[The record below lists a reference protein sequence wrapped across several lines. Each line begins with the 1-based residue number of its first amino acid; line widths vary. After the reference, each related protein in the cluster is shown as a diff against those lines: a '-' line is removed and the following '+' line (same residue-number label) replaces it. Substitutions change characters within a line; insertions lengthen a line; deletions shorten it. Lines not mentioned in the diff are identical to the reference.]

1 MENKGKAIA
10 IGTFDGVHTGHQ
22 AVLGKLKEISQRK
35 DLEPV
40 AVTFDRHPLSLINP
54 LKTPK
59 LITTLSEKIRL
70 LRQNGVTPLVL
81 SFDVEL
87 RSITA
92 ADWIKRMKEELG
104 AEEIVAGYDN
114 TFGSDGVNLSLS
126 DYKKIGEKIG
136 VGINEA
142 PFVSG
147 VSSSAIRKAVEAGK
161 IEESNYMLGRPF
173 SLSGEVVN
181 GNKLGRTIGFPTANL
196 SIDPTLLVPRQGVY
210 VATAELPDGKIM
222 PAMVNIGIRPTI
234 KRGEETTIETYIIDW
249 TGDLYGKNLTVVF
262 HDRLRDEEDFKT
274 IDQLRRQLMTDR
286 VDALSVLQKKNII

>member
-59 LITTLSEKIRL
+59 LITTLSEKKRL

-196 SIDPTLLVPRQGVY
+196 SIDPALLVPRQGVY

-249 TGDLYGKNLTVVF
+249 TGDLYGENLTVVF